1 MQLSPIYKTD
11 SHSASHV
18 SLEDSLHSG
27 SEAFQGGEGFRLLI
41 IRLEQLELQTEMLG
55 V

>member
-11 SHSASHV
+11 SHSASHE

-27 SEAFQGGEGFRLLI
+27 SEAFQGGEGFGLLV
-41 IRLEQLELQTEMLG
+41 IRLEQHGLQTEMLS